1 MGGAQAFRLAALET
15 RQPRLETRITRLL
28 FEREET
34 RQAGLQLFAGGQ
46 DWTPV
51 NKESRILADRR
62 GAYRRMTATGEAVML
77 TGSLPMDAAHAS
89 GRRHLLSTSSTKL
102 AVLID
107 ADNARPT
114 LVKELLD
121 EIAKYGTAHVKRIYG
136 DWTTPNLGGW
146 KESLLGHSIQPIQQ
160 FRYTVGKNATD
171 SAMIID
177 AMDLL
182 YSGHLDGFC
191 LVSSDSDFTR
201 LAQRIRESGLVVY
214 GFGERKTP
222 EPFREACDKFIYVDV
237 LAPVVDDKQE
247 DANKRMGAK
256 ELRQNSRLM
265 SLIRNAIEAASDD
278 TGWASLG
285 AVGSIITKQST
296 DFDSRNYGYAKLSS
310 LIKAIGLFDCEERQ
324 IGNGKALVVRNKPK
338 KGG

>member
-1 MGGAQAFRLAALET
+1 M
-15 RQPRLETRITRLL
+15 
-28 FEREET
+28 
-34 RQAGLQLFAGGQ
+34 
-46 DWTPV
+46 
-51 NKESRILADRR
+51 
-62 GAYRRMTATGEAVML
+62 ATHSV
-77 TGSLPMDAAHAS
+77 
-89 GRRHLLSTSSTKL
+89 KL

-146 KESLLGHSIQPIQQ
+146 KESLLGHSIQPMQQ

-222 EPFREACDKFIYVDV
+222 EPFREACDKFIYVDL
-237 LAPVVDDKQE
+237 LAAPADDKQE
-247 DANKRMGAK
+247 GDGASKRQGAK
-256 ELRQNSRLM
+256 ELRQNSQLM
-265 SLIRNAIEAASDD
+265 NLIRNAIEAASDD
-278 TGWASLG
+278 TGWAGLG
-285 AVGSIITKQST
+285 AVGSIINKQST
-296 DFDSRNYGYAKLSS
+296 DFDARTYGYAKLSS

-324 IGNGKALVVRNKPK
+324 IGNGKTLYVRNKPK
-338 KGG
+338 K